1 MRFKSKLSRNF
12 KKIIPTTKIKFQ
24 SLQFRLTVV
33 TIGFFCSI
41 ALLIIVRIIGE
52 IEEITLNT
60 NNYEQIILV
69 LDRLKK
75 ETSIALA
82 IALLLNIFLVWQ
94 ILEPLRQIDSL
105 AKKQT
110 TALIPISF
118 NPNRVPKEVKE
129 LARAWN
135 LLLADL
141 SQSSEKQRQF
151 INDIS
156 HELRTPLSLI
166 YGYLQ
171 QIQRRSDNSNQQE
184 ALTMAIQEVEQMTKI
199 LQDLLYVA
207 RLDSQTIALNAEIIE
222 LDELV
227 VDIVK
232 MLKKFEHRR
241 VMLKKSTTS
250 IAVKA
255 DRKYLMEILNH
266 LIRNALEYSPRDC
279 ETTVELT
286 QQGNWAII
294 EVRDRGDGISLLQQ
308 DLIFEPLYRVDPSRN
323 RATGGSGMGLSIVKS
338 LVERMNGA
346 IEVRSKPG
354 EGSRFIVKLPAV
366 GEKP

>member
-1 MRFKSKLSRNF
+1 
-12 KKIIPTTKIKFQ
+12 
-24 SLQFRLTVV
+24 
-33 TIGFFCSI
+33 
-41 ALLIIVRIIGE
+41 
-52 IEEITLNT
+52 
-60 NNYEQIILV
+60 
-69 LDRLKK
+69 
-75 ETSIALA
+75 
-82 IALLLNIFLVWQ
+82 
-94 ILEPLRQIDSL
+94 
-105 AKKQT
+105 
-110 TALIPISF
+110 
-118 NPNRVPKEVKE
+118 
-129 LARAWN
+129 
-135 LLLADL
+135 
-141 SQSSEKQRQF
+141 
-151 INDIS
+151 
-156 HELRTPLSLI
+156 
-166 YGYLQ
+166 
-171 QIQRRSDNSNQQE
+171 
-184 ALTMAIQEVEQMTKI
+184 
-199 LQDLLYVA
+199 
-207 RLDSQTIALNAEIIE
+207 
-222 LDELV
+222 
-227 VDIVK
+227 
-232 MLKKFEHRR
+232 
-241 VMLKKSTTS
+241 MLKKSTTS